1 MTAELKR
8 LDLDPDPAEESFDVT
23 VCTAEWLPRQC
34 RDVGGIYN
42 ARQHLVVDF
51 EQFDQRVLRAWL
63 AARVQEAAADT
74 WTEVGERLRRL
85 GHWEFEDSRS

>member
-8 LDLDPDPAEESFDVT
+8 LELDPDPAEESFDVT

-34 RDVGGIYN
+34 RDVGGIDN

-63 AARVQEAAADT
+63 AARVQEAVADT
-74 WTEVGERLRRL
+74 WTEAGEGLGRL